1 MANLLPQRKAIT
13 ENFLS
18 TSIYHRECED
28 VIHALEQS
36 LKTTGRNPSGLMI
49 VGESGVGKSTAI
61 RLFQKQYC
69 VPATDTH
76 SYQTIVSVITPES
89 ATIKS
94 LTSALLRELGCHT
107 PDKGTA
113 PAMKSRAV
121 TLMKNLQT
129 KMIIFDE
136 IQHLTERNAQRRTQ
150 DVINFVKTLMLQTHC
165 PVVLVGMPDARE
177 LLNMDPQLQRRFSK
191 SVELKPFGI
200 EGADSVDD
208 ISDEEMRPFD
218 EYCSFLNAIT
228 QIMPIKTIDIEDK
241 QVAFRLFAASKGK
254 ISVIIKLFEQLIE
267 NNIDGTTAGLADF
280 SKAFSEI
287 SDYPIKQCP
296 FQILYKN
303 LKF

>member
-13 ENFLS
+13 EKFLS
-18 TSIYHRECED
+18 TSIYHRECEE

-61 RLFQKQYC
+61 RLFQKKYC

-94 LTSALLRELGCHT
+94 LTSALLAELGCHT

-113 PAMKSRAV
+113 HAMKSRAV
-121 TLMKNLQT
+121 TLINNLQT

-177 LLNMDPQLQRRFSK
+177 LLNTDQQLQRRFSK
-191 SVELKPFGI
+191 SVELKPFSL
-200 EGADSVDD
+200 DYTDN
-208 ISDEEMRPFD
+208 DEEMSQFD
-218 EYCSFLNAIT
+218 EYCSFLNAII
-228 QIMPIKTIDIEDK
+228 QIMPIKTINIEDE

-296 FQILYKN
+296 FQIPYKN